1 MNKTFTITLN
11 QKELTFIREAVN
23 HILRLGLNNEELLK
37 LSEKISKIN

>member
-1 MNKTFTITLN
+1 MYKTFTINLN

-37 LSEKISKIN
+37 LSEKISKLN